1 MRKAFLIFVAIISFS
16 CMERENSM
24 LGLWKVDSKFY
35 KATCE
40 IVEEANT
47 LKGLVIYYNDDTT
60 VYRYKEGEP
69 KNYFFNNLKEKNG
82 VYVDAVAG
90 ATKMENLHDTVTLN
104 QLSKDTLE
112 VTTHMMHK
120 PIKEIWIRH

>member
-1 MRKAFLIFVAIISFS
+1 
-16 CMERENSM
+16 M

-60 VYRYKEGEP
+60 VYRYEEGQP
-69 KNYFFNNLKEKNG
+69 KKYFFNNLKEKDS
-82 VYVDAVAG
+82 VYVDAIAG
-90 ATKMENLHDTVTLN
+90 ATKTENSNEVVTLN
-104 QLSKDTLE
+104 LLSKDTLE
-112 VTTHMMHK
+112 VTTHIMQK
-120 PIKEIWIRH
+120 PLKEIWVRH